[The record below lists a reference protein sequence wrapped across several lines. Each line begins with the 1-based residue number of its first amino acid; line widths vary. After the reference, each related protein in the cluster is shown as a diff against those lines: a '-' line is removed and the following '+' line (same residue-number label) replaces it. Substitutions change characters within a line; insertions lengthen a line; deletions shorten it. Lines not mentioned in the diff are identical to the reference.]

1 LARSADEGAPIWL
14 FDGAFI
20 HQDAVDLHWTSPGIR
35 SLAGNHFYRG
45 GPHMSASVTE
55 PILSARGVVKTY
67 RTGSHEVRALRGVDL
82 DIRAGELVMVMGP
95 SGNGKTTLLNCLSGL
110 DDIDAGT
117 VTVDGEDLFAM
128 SDANRTRQR
137 AQRMGFIFQSFN
149 LIPVL
154 SAAENV
160 ELPLLVNSVAPKV
173 ARERAREMLARVGLA
188 DRGNHRPGELSGGEQ
203 QRVAIARALV
213 AEPALIWADEP
224 TGALD
229 SKTAGGIVELL
240 LEVNA
245 AGQTLVVVTHDEV
258 VGRSGLRLVQM
269 DDGQIMQD
277 GDTVIVHDTE
287 PTTDTLLIDTAPVTA

>member
-1 LARSADEGAPIWL
+1 
-14 FDGAFI
+14 
-20 HQDAVDLHWTSPGIR
+20 
-35 SLAGNHFYRG
+35 
-45 GPHMSASVTE
+45 MSATATQ
-55 PILSARGVVKTY
+55 PILSARGVVKSY
-67 RTGSHEVRALRGVDL
+67 RTGTHEVQALRGVDL
-82 DIRAGELVMVMGP
+82 DIRPGELVMVMGP

-117 VTVDGEDLFAM
+117 VTMDGEDLFAM
-128 SDANRTRQR
+128 SDGSRTRQR

-160 ELPLLVNSVAPKV
+160 ELPLLVNRVTPKI
-173 ARERAREMLARVGLA
+173 ARERSREMLARVGLA
-188 DRGNHRPGELSGGEQ
+188 DRANHRPGELSGGEQ
-203 QRVAIARALV
+203 QRVAVARALV
-213 AEPALIWADEP
+213 AEPALVWADEP

-240 LEVNA
+240 REVNA

-269 DDGQIMQD
+269 SDGLIMQD
-277 GDTVIVHDTE
+277 GATVIVHDA
-287 PTTDTLLIDTAPVTA
+287 DVMADALLVSAAAVTA

>member
-1 LARSADEGAPIWL
+1 MTTAARLERFHREQARESFPRW
-14 FDGAFI
+14 
-20 HQDAVDLHWTSPGIR
+20 R
-35 SLAGNHFYRG
+35 SYRWEAN
-45 GPHMSASVTE
+45 MSAITAD
-55 PILSARGVVKTY
+55 PILSARGVFKTY
-67 RTGSHEVRALRGVDL
+67 RTGTHEVHALRGIDL
-82 DIRAGELVMVMGP
+82 DIRPGELVMVMGP

-117 VTVDGEDLFAM
+117 VTVDGQDLFAM
-128 SDANRTRQR
+128 SDGDRTRQR

-160 ELPLLVNSVAPKV
+160 ELPLLVNNVAPKV

-188 DRGNHRPGELSGGEQ
+188 NRGNHRPGELSGGEQ
-203 QRVAIARALV
+203 QRVAVARALV
-213 AEPALIWADEP
+213 AEPALVWADEP

-269 DDGQIMQD
+269 ADGLIMQD
-277 GDTVIVHDTE
+277 GESVIVHNAE
-287 PTTDTLLIDTAPVTA
+287 PIPESLLVTAAPVTA

>member
-1 LARSADEGAPIWL
+1 
-14 FDGAFI
+14 
-20 HQDAVDLHWTSPGIR
+20 
-35 SLAGNHFYRG
+35 
-45 GPHMSASVTE
+45 MSASVTE

>member
-1 LARSADEGAPIWL
+1 MTTAARLERFHRECQGQARESFPRW
-14 FDGAFI
+14 
-20 HQDAVDLHWTSPGIR
+20 R
-35 SLAGNHFYRG
+35 SYRWEAN
-45 GPHMSASVTE
+45 MSAITAD
-55 PILSARGVVKTY
+55 PILSARGVFKTY
-67 RTGSHEVRALRGVDL
+67 RTGTHEVHALRGIDL
-82 DIRAGELVMVMGP
+82 DIRPGELVMVMGP

-117 VTVDGEDLFAM
+117 VTVDGQDLFAM
-128 SDANRTRQR
+128 SDGDRTRQR

-160 ELPLLVNSVAPKV
+160 ELPLLVNNVAPKV

-188 DRGNHRPGELSGGEQ
+188 NRGNHRPGELSGGEQ
-203 QRVAIARALV
+203 QRVAVARALV
-213 AEPALIWADEP
+213 AEPALVWADEP

-269 DDGQIMQD
+269 ADGLIMQD
-277 GDTVIVHDTE
+277 GESVIFHDAELTPDE
-287 PTTDTLLIDTAPVTA
+287 LPVAAAAVTA